1 LENSVGGYNVKQT
14 SYQILVADSP
24 ELLQPNKANIWD
36 SGKITSDQ
44 SIQVEF
50 DGKTLE
56 ATQVYYWKVKFGII
70 RVAPQLGVKSL
81 LGKWDFSQGIGA
93 MPNGLPTSVWQI
105 VW

>member
-1 LENSVGGYNVKQT
+1 LSIYDLRCEYLKNPIGIDIRKPRLSWKIQSGDIMLQT

-50 DGKTLE
+50 DGKR
-56 ATQVYYWKVKFGII
+56 WKPHK
-70 RVAPQLGVKSL
+70 L
-81 LGKWDFSQGIGA
+81 LMES
-93 MPNGLPTSVWQI
+93 
-105 VW
+105 